1 MEYFEKRI
9 FVDHQYT
16 ALGGCSDCG
25 SAMRLSDDTKFSK
38 RSTGSDGSQN
48 FVDMT
53 QSLCYRD
60 AAMNQN
66 IKEVATVALS
76 AHNSATLK
84 ILHNAAS
91 HKFLTSESSNVF
103 RAKI

>member
-53 QSLCYRD
+53 QSLRYSHQSLD
-60 AAMNQN
+60 QN
-66 IKEVATVALS
+66 IKEVATVALP
-76 AHNSATLK
+76 AYNSAAVKVFHDT
-84 ILHNAAS
+84 AS
-91 HKFLTSESSNVF
+91 HKL
-103 RAKI
+103 